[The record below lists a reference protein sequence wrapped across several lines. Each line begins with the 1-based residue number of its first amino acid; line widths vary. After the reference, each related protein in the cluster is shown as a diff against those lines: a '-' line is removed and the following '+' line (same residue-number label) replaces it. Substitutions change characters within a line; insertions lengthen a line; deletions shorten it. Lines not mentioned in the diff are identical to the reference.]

1 MILLPDIVPERR
13 RPRRND
19 GPAPASPPPLYVMDG
34 GKADAALQKPRASP
48 YAFSVRTVLYQA
60 LRRTRRTRATAPEAE
75 RLYAEGY
82 VAQQKF
88 ATRPFWL
95 RLNCLVRSAL
105 HIICFHFM

>member
-1 MILLPDIVPERR
+1 MHVRIALLAAPLLLANTD
-13 RPRRND
+13 
-19 GPAPASPPPLYVMDG
+19 PAPIPPAM
-34 GKADAALQKPRASP
+34 KAMLDAAMASGNEGEVATVAK
-48 YAFSVRTVLYQA
+48 YA
-60 LRRTRRTRATAPEAE
+60 RATAPEAE

-95 RLNCLVRSAL
+95 RLNCLVGSAL